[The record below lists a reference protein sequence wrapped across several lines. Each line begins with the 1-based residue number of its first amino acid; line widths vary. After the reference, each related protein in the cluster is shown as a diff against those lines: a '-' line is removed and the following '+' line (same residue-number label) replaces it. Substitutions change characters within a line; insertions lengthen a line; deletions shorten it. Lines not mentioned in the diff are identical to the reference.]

1 MSCMSPC
8 GRACVPIL
16 EVYLAPLLS
25 ILPIREVVDGR
36 PRDPGGGCVMSA
48 AGEKR
53 IDDVALRQG
62 ERPTHY
68 DSWVC
73 GIVEEGNILW
83 FRGDI
88 WLANLRA
95 DSGIDVR
102 SGDRVF
108 EY

>member
-1 MSCMSPC
+1 MSFMSRMSPC

-36 PRDPGGGCVMSA
+36 PRDPGRGCVMST

-68 DSWVC
+68 YPVVQ
-73 GIVEEGNILW
+73 G
-83 FRGDI
+83 RH
-88 WLANLRA
+88 LACQASR
-95 DSGIDVR
+95 
-102 SGDRVF
+102 
-108 EY
+108 